1 MEIVI
6 NLSQALDFFMDHP
19 GEYCITPTSVIL
31 RCEEDAERYFD
42 LDGSVNNSDIEED
55 DEAGDL
61 LDTLIAGVDL
71 VSSLIPDSD
80 DSSSS
85 PDTSSTDSGL
95 DSFGGGGDGFDG
107 GGASGDW

>member
-6 NLSQALDFFMDHP
+6 NLSQALDFFAEHP

-31 RCEEDAERYFD
+31 RCEEDAERYFE
-42 LDGSVNNSDIEED
+42 LDDSVDNSDIEED

-61 LDTLIAGVDL
+61 LDTLIAGVNL

-85 PDTSSTDSGL
+85 PGTSSTGFD
-95 DSFGGGGDGFDG
+95 FGGGGDGFDG
-107 GGASGDW
+107 GGASDDW

>member
-6 NLSQALDFFMDHP
+6 NLSQALDFFAEHP

-31 RCEEDAERYFD
+31 RCEEDAERYFE
-42 LDGSVNNSDIEED
+42 LDDSVDNSDIEED

-61 LDTLIAGVDL
+61 LDTLIAGVNL

-80 DSSSS
+80 DSSLS
-85 PDTSSTDSGL
+85 PGTSSTDF
-95 DSFGGGGDGFDG
+95 DFGGGGDGFDG
-107 GGASGDW
+107 GGASDDW